1 MARFKKHDAMRV
13 AVIGATGFTGRRV
26 VRELSGRGHDVT
38 ALVRAPA
45 AGRTPPGLRVL
56 EADMADRAA
65 LAGLLEGQDAF
76 VHVASLGFGHADGLV
91 ASVKAAGVERS
102 IFFSTTAIFTRL
114 PAASKAVRLAAE
126 HSVRTLP
133 GAWTILRP
141 TMIYG
146 DAGDRNLSRLIRF
159 VARCPIVP
167 LPGGGRALLQPV
179 HVDDLARAAVQ
190 ALECDAAAR
199 REYDLPGAEAMPLR
213 ELVRQVA
220 ALLERRALLLPLPLA
235 PTATLAGLWHR
246 FGLAPRVSAEQ
257 VWRLAEDKAFAF
269 DAARR
274 DWGYSPRGL
283 REGLAQE
290 VQLLRGEGF
299 I

>member
-1 MARFKKHDAMRV
+1 MRV

-213 ELVRQVA
+213 ELVRHIA
-220 ALLERRALLLPLPLA
+220 GLLERRALLLPLPLA
-235 PTATLAGLWHR
+235 ATATLAGLWHR
-246 FGLAPRVSAEQ
+246 IGLPPRVSAEQ
-257 VWRLAEDKAFAF
+257 VWRLAEDKAFAY
-269 DAARR
+269 DAASR

-283 REGLAQE
+283 RAGLAQE